1 VDIPRVAAPSAEVF
15 EAEYLRPGRPVV
27 LTGLLERWR
36 SWGQW
41 SIDWFDGLYGHQ
53 VLSANNSIP
62 GRQDVR
68 VGDYLAAL
76 RAGDTAGL
84 YLDAM
89 PLAWLPGMAEVIV
102 TPPYCPNDRETQVLV
117 WVGPGGTCLDFHK
130 DNHTPL
136 DGNQN
141 LLAQL
146 VGKKRIVLASPTEDA
161 RMYPEPQKQHDYL
174 RSEVK
179 LDRWRREEHPLFAE
193 VTLHETVVGPGDVL
207 FIPAHWWHYVRS
219 LETSMTVTFWWRSSR
234 LIELLRQF
242 GEAARQ
248 GAAEPFLSRHEAS
261 VGAREVEE
269 LGGPEAFK
277 QLWDPLPPRVRALC
291 VRMLAHELRD

>member
-1 VDIPRVAAPSAEVF
+1 MDIPRIERPSPAVF
-15 EAEYLRPGRPVV
+15 EEEYLRPGRPVV
-27 LTGLLERWR
+27 LTGLLQQWP
-36 SWGQW
+36 SWGSW
-41 SIDWFDGLYGHQ
+41 SLEWFEGLYGDL

-62 GRQDVR
+62 GRKDVR
-68 VGDYLAAL
+68 VGDFLAAL
-76 RAGDTAGL
+76 RAGDTVGL

-89 PLAWLPGMAEVIV
+89 PLAWLPGMAEAIV
-102 TPPYCPNDRETQVLV
+102 RPPYCPTDRDTQILV
-117 WVGPGGTCLDFHK
+117 WVGPAGTCLDFHK

-146 VGKKRIVLASPTEDA
+146 MGSKRIVLASPAEDA
-161 RMYPEPQKQHDYL
+161 RMYPEPQQPNDYL
-174 RSEVK
+174 RSGVK
-179 LDRWRREEHPLFAE
+179 LDRWKRDEQPLFAD
-193 VTLHETVVGPGDVL
+193 VTLHETVVHAGEVL

-242 GEAARQ
+242 GEAARE
-248 GAAEPFLSRHEAS
+248 GAAEPFLSRHEAT

-269 LGGPEAFK
+269 LGGPAAFRS
-277 QLWDPLPPRVRALC
+277 LWDPLPPRVRAMCGRL
-291 VRMLAHELRD
+291 LQADLRD